1 MQSTSVNYMV
11 YAQNLCSLLAEEN
24 LRSCNLEALL
34 SSYHRYFG
42 KLDNFRVGSA
52 LTLLLQMKDLLPS
65 PAQRI
70 AAIFLLHELYRS
82 DTASANPFISFFAEL
97 LQPSVDDDRAQMNL
111 PCGHGLSTIE
121 QWFLAQLLAPT
132 LQREVEGGRE
142 RERGRLRE
150 RDYTMVYLLLLSQ
163 LYKKTPAVIAS
174 TDPSNIQ
181 APNISSLVSSLQ
193 DSNGDLPAH
202 SKVGLPC
209 TVSDPDPGIML

>member
-1 MQSTSVNYMV
+1 MSSLGAGSRGSPMNLSTKELSNLLKWV
-11 YAQNLCSLLAEEN
+11 YTSTLEHAKTISLHKHICLIFRCKYHLCSLLAEEN
-24 LRSCNLEALL
+24 LRSCNLETLL

-52 LTLLLQMKDLLPS
+52 LTILLQMKDLLPS

-111 PCGHGLSTIE
+111 PCGHGLSPIE

-132 LQREVEGGRE
+132 LQREVGGRRVE
-142 RERGRLRE
+142 VPEA
-150 RDYTMVYLLLLSQ
+150 
-163 LYKKTPAVIAS
+163 YKSCSHFLKILWASADLKT
-174 TDPSNIQ
+174 NWQ
-181 APNISSLVSSLQ
+181 KWLFQ
-193 DSNGDLPAH
+193 
-202 SKVGLPC
+202 
-209 TVSDPDPGIML
+209 

>member
-1 MQSTSVNYMV
+1 MQSTSVNYIV

-142 RERGRLRE
+142 REREGGREIERE
-150 RDYTMVYLLLLSQ
+150 RERLHNGLST
-163 LYKKTPAVIAS
+163 LVIPAVQE
-174 TDPSNIQ
+174 DPCCNSEHRSLKH
-181 APNISSLVSSLQ
+181 PSSQHFITSQFPPRLQ
-193 DSNGDLPAH
+193 W
-202 SKVGLPC
+202 
-209 TVSDPDPGIML
+209 

>member
-1 MQSTSVNYMV
+1 MV
-11 YAQNLCSLLAEEN
+11 CTQNLCSLLAEES

-52 LTLLLQMKDLLPS
+52 LTILLQMKDLLPS

-111 PCGHGLSTIE
+111 PCGHGLSAIE

-132 LQREVEGGRE
+132 LQREVEGERE
-142 RERGRLRE
+142 REKVDNGLS
-150 RDYTMVYLLLLSQ
+150 TLLSHAAIQ
-163 LYKKTPAVIAS
+163 E
-174 TDPSNIQ
+174 DPCHNSEHG
-181 APNISSLVSSLQ
+181 PLKHPSSQHPITSELPSRLQ
-193 DSNGDLPAH
+193 W
-202 SKVGLPC
+202 
-209 TVSDPDPGIML
+209 

>member
-1 MQSTSVNYMV
+1 VCINKSVV
-11 YAQNLCSLLAEEN
+11 DTCSLLAEEN

-52 LTLLLQMKDLLPS
+52 LTILLQMKDLLPS
-65 PAQRI
+65 PVQRI

-111 PCGHGLSTIE
+111 PCGHGLSAIE

-132 LQREVEGGRE
+132 LQREVHCRGRKKERE
-142 RERGRLRE
+142 REITSTALPILKESRKWFICSIIPAIQEDPCHYSEHGPLQHPGSQHP
-150 RDYTMVYLLLLSQ
+150 VPSQ
-163 LYKKTPAVIAS
+163 LP
-174 TDPSNIQ
+174 PR
-181 APNISSLVSSLQ
+181 LQ
-193 DSNGDLPAH
+193 W
-202 SKVGLPC
+202 
-209 TVSDPDPGIML
+209 

>member
-1 MQSTSVNYMV
+1 
-11 YAQNLCSLLAEEN
+11 
-24 LRSCNLEALL
+24 
-34 SSYHRYFG
+34 
-42 KLDNFRVGSA
+42 
-52 LTLLLQMKDLLPS
+52 MKDLLPS

-111 PCGHGLSTIE
+111 PCGHSLSAIE

-132 LQREVEGGRE
+132 LQREVEREGGREGEIGRE
-142 RERGRLRE
+142 REREEERGREREREREIGREGGRE
-150 RDYTMVYLLLLSQ
+150 RDHQHSSTEKGELDSGSSSALLFQ
-163 LYKKTPAVIAS
+163 LYKKTPASIAS
-174 TDPSNIQ
+174 TDPSSIQ
-181 APNISSLVSSLQ
+181 APNIPSLVGSLQ

-209 TVSDPDPGIML
+209 TISDPDPGIML